1 MKESRFSPVL
11 LTAIAVSATLS
22 SIEAANPSPATANAV
37 EYGSRQTAFSTEY
50 LNTDGASL
58 VSGQQDVASPSTAP
72 VQPHFLS
79 SRDPFAALAN
89 LPAPTVISQAT
100 VAQAP
105 TAPGTPAETTPTPE
119 ASPAPA
125 PAPAAPTAAPEAEP
139 RVLVAEVQ
147 VSGVDGE
154 LQDAVYRAIRTRAG
168 RTTTRSQLQEDINAV
183 FATGFFANV
192 RVVPEDTPL
201 GVRVTFDVKPNP
213 VLTAVKTEG
222 TSAVPQ
228 EVINQIFSPQYGK
241 TLNLRQLQTA
251 IQDLN
256 KWYQDKGFVLAQV
269 VDSPKVGDDGV
280 VTLVVA
286 EGIIES
292 INIRFF
298 DKEGNECKRNEQGK
312 FELRD
317 PKGELV
323 LDKKDK
329 PRRCKPGKT
338 RPYIITREMQ
348 SKPGDVFNRPQ
359 VEKDLQQVFKLGIFE
374 DVRLSLNP
382 GQDPRKVDV
391 VVNIVER
398 NTGSIAAGAGISS
411 TAGLFGSAS
420 YQQQNF
426 RGKNMKI
433 GGEVQVGERELLLDV
448 SFTDPWIA
456 GDRHRTSYTLNGFR
470 RRTISLNYDGGTTPV
485 FLPNG
490 DRPRILRTGG
500 GVTFSRPRVFR
511 DFSGSLGLQF
521 QRINVTDGGGFLN
534 PRDQFG
540 NPLSA
545 SNTGED
551 DLLSVLLGMVRDK
564 RNDTQRPTSG
574 SVLRF
579 GLEQAIPIGQGALSF
594 TRVRGSYSYYI
605 PMKFLKLAE
614 GPQTLAFN
622 VQAGSIIGGFP
633 GYEAFS
639 LGGTNS
645 VRGWG
650 EGELGSGRSFAQATV
665 EYRFP
670 IFAIVGGALFV
681 DAATDFGTGDSVSG
695 NPAGIRSKPGT
706 GLGYGAGVRVQ
717 TPLGSLRLDYGFNDL
732 GESRIQF
739 GIGERF

>member
-22 SIEAANPSPATANAV
+22 SIEAAAANPSPATANAV

-50 LNTDGASL
+50 LNTDGARL
-58 VSGQQDVASPSTAP
+58 VSGQRDVADPSSSPVAPTVLST
-72 VQPHFLS
+72 
-79 SRDPFAALAN
+79 RDPFAALAK

-100 VAQAP
+100 VAQDAP
-105 TAPGTPAETTPTPE
+105 AEATPAP
-119 ASPAPA
+119 ASPA

-147 VSGVDGE
+147 VSGVDSE
-154 LQDAVYRAIRTRAG
+154 LQEAVYRAIRTRAG
-168 RTTTRSQLQEDINAV
+168 RTTTRSQLQEDINAI
-183 FATGFFANV
+183 FATGYFSNV
-192 RVVPEDTPL
+192 RAQPEDTPL
-201 GVRVTFDVKPNP
+201 GVRVTFEVKPNP
-213 VLTAVKTEG
+213 VFTAVKTEG
-222 TSAVPQ
+222 TTVVPQ
-228 EVINQIFSPQYGK
+228 EVINQIFSSQYGK

-256 KWYQDKGFVLAQV
+256 KWYQDKGYVLAQV

-298 DKEGNECKRNEQGK
+298 DKEGNECKRNDQGK

-329 PRRCKPGKT
+329 PKRCKPGKT

-359 VEKDLQQVFKLGIFE
+359 VTKDLEQVFKLGIFE

-382 GQDPRKVDV
+382 GSTDPRKVDV
-391 VVNIVER
+391 GVNIVER
-398 NTGSIAAGAGISS
+398 NTGSIAAGTGVSS

-485 FLPNG
+485 YLPNG

-511 DFSGSLGLQF
+511 DFAGSLGLQY
-521 QRINVTDGGGFLN
+521 QRVNVTDGAGFLN

-551 DLLSVLLGMVRDK
+551 DLVSVLLGMVRDK

-579 GLEQAIPIGQGALSF
+579 GLEQAIPVGQGALSF
-594 TRVRGSYSYYI
+594 TRLRGSYSYYI

-622 VQAGSIIGGFP
+622 VQAGTIVGGFP

-732 GESRIQF
+732 GDSRIQF